1 MTHTTEIE
9 FHRERAI
16 VHFGSPDEVVYWK
29 PPENEDDKKPMK
41 YVTKFRKKGIR

>member
-9 FHRERAI
+9 YHRDRPL
-16 VHFGSPDEVVYWK
+16 VHFGSPSDVEYWRK
-29 PPENEDDKKPMK
+29 PEEEPKSVR